1 MAQSQISSNTTE
13 DSSQERSENESGGNY
28 SGKHRR
34 SWERIGMGDIP
45 TGNASRNAGNG
56 VPSASEVAAVSPLH
70 NLAPFVYDEDGTT
83 PLDWWC
89 LECGCDYSFGQEQ
102 VIQGEVIASAESQ
115 AVPRNEEIAL
125 PPQNNSTNRTEKCA
139 GSGKVRKTSIQV
151 PILPRLAPNKSRGPK
166 A

>member
-13 DSSQERSENESGGNY
+13 DSSQERSSDALSSGSVGGGTRVNSVDSVSY
-28 SGKHRR
+28 
-34 SWERIGMGDIP
+34 
-45 TGNASRNAGNG
+45 RNSSGNG
-56 VPSASEVAAVSPLH
+56 NHDVPPTLVLLH
-70 NLAPFVYDEDGTT
+70 NLTPFVYDEDGTT

-89 LECGCDYSFGQEQ
+89 TEPGCDYSFGQEQ

-115 AVPRNEEIAL
+115 AVPRNKEIAL
-125 PPQNNSTNRTEKCA
+125 PPQDNSTDRTEKCA
-139 GSGKVRKTSIQV
+139 GGGKVRKTNIQV